1 MKIRNFLLVFVIG
14 GMITSCGKTTYKKTP
29 GGMPYKVISGND
41 TTKIHQGDIIK
52 LHFTRTIKDSV
63 DFTTSGGM
71 PVYVP
76 VSAPNLYDISEIW
89 TKLMKGDSIVAT
101 QMMDTFIKKNP
112 EHPSFVS
119 GQYKKGDKITISVRI
134 LDVFTSDSAAK
145 ADEALMISAWEK
157 IEKENVANYIKEN
170 KINAEK
176 TPSGVYVEILTPGT
190 GNLIDSG
197 NYISVNYNGTTF
209 SGTKFDS
216 NTDSAF
222 QHVEPLSFSV
232 GTVGPGGMITGFDHG
247 VRLLRKGAKARLYI
261 PSLMGYG
268 PQPDPRSGIKPY
280 ENLIFEIEV
289 LDVLPKAPARPTTK
303 NVNPQQ

>member
-1 MKIRNFLLVFVIG
+1 MKIRNLLLVFVIG
-14 GMITSCGKTTYKKTP
+14 GIVTGCGKTTYKKTP

-41 TTKIHQGDIIK
+41 TTKIHLGDIIK
-52 LHFTRTIKDSV
+52 VHFTRTIKDSV
-63 DFTTSGGM
+63 DFSTSGSM
-71 PVYVP
+71 PVYIP
-76 VSAPNLYDISEIW
+76 VSEATPYDISEIW
-89 TKLMKGDSIVAT
+89 TKLKKGDSIVAT

-119 GQYKKGDKITISVRI
+119 GHYKKGDKITISVTI

-145 ADEALMISAWEK
+145 ADEALMIGEWEIK
-157 IEKENVANYIKEN
+157 EKENVANYIKEK

-176 TPSGVYVEILTPGT
+176 TPSGVYVETLTPGT

-232 GTVGPGGMITGFDHG
+232 GTIGPGGMITGFDHG

-303 NVNPQQ
+303 NVNSQQ